1 MTFAGAQALIDA
13 VHRLSV
19 ARGFDRESIQ
29 QILGAELYSVAGAN
43 PEHVV
48 STAALDGGPFATA
61 ELVEPGPY
69 SRLAERR
76 LVLTPSG
83 SLSIG
88 ALAGWYGPGTPIHLD
103 GRAEDPLAT
112 VAYVVEGQEIAFT
125 FSVAEG
131 DVRFVT
137 IRRVR

>member
-1 MTFAGAQALIDA
+1 MSGAQTLIDA
-13 VHRLSV
+13 VHRLSTL
-19 ARGFDRESIQ
+19 RGFERQSIQ
-29 QILGAELYSVAGAN
+29 EILGGELYSVAGAN

-48 STAALDGGPFATA
+48 STAAFDEGPFASA

-83 SLSIG
+83 ALSI
-88 ALAGWYGPGTPIHLD
+88 AELAGWYGPGTPIHLD

-112 VAYVVEGQEIAFT
+112 VGYIVEGQEIAFT
-125 FSVAEG
+125 FSVVEG

-137 IRRVR
+137 IRRAR